1 MNILILGGGGREH
14 ALAWAFAQ
22 NPKVDRLWCA
32 PGNPGIAEEAT
43 CVALDILDGD
53 KVARPSAPRTPSIS

>member
-22 NPKVDRLWCA
+22 NPKCDRIWCA
-32 PGNPGIAEEAT
+32 PGNAGIAEEAT
-43 CVALDILDGD
+43 CVALDILDGE
-53 KVARPSAPRTPSIS
+53 KLLGFCARTPSSS